1 MLAPNV
7 TIGFLKRLVPQKRG
21 PVDGRAGRG
30 LRASRH
36 GRCIATAPI
45 CVGSRAPSFA
55 AICLSPG
62 RSLCPVNVNPRP
74 SFARP
79 AVRPAVGL
87 RPLCR
92 HLFAGCFP
100 SINPPHPPP
109 PPPHPPR
116 ARFLAVCASGCCPS
130 SSSHPLPS
138 RFRLSVLFPPVARP
152 PPSPLLL
159 LRCHTPYAHCRIVAM
174 RHCRH
179 PGPADDARHAVE
191 RVEGRQKAGGGRG
204 GVYVGRAPRRTWPAR
219 SPRRHWQVAGP
230 SGPGRHWTYRPPS
243 LRGGGVQACA
253 PRKPRPGPRSGVV
266 VEHAPRSNSALH
278 LRMLI
283 EIVTR
288 GVGEPAGG
296 HWQARGASGG
306 ARTPQGDYFG
316 SGRFWLGLLS
326 TPVRAI

>member
-1 MLAPNV
+1 ML
-7 TIGFLKRLVPQKRG
+7 LVR
-21 PVDGRAGRG
+21 
-30 LRASRH
+30 RH
-36 GRCIATAPI
+36 IPYC
-45 CVGSRAPSFA
+45 CH
-55 AICLSPG
+55 SPH
-62 RSLCPVNVNPRP
+62 S
-74 SFARP
+74 
-79 AVRPAVGL
+79 
-87 RPLCR
+87 
-92 HLFAGCFP
+92 
-100 SINPPHPPP
+100 PHPM
-109 PPPHPPR
+109 PHSPR
-116 ARFLAVCASGCCPS
+116 L
-130 SSSHPLPS
+130 LPH
-138 RFRLSVLFPPVARP
+138 RRDAPR
-152 PPSPLLL
+152 
-159 LRCHTPYAHCRIVAM
+159 
-174 RHCRH
+174 CRH

-266 VEHAPRSNSALH
+266 VEHAPRSNSVLH

-296 HWQARGASGG
+296 HRQAWGASGG

-316 SGRFWLGLLS
+316 SGQSWGS
-326 TPVRAI
+326 